1 MKILSIGNSFSVDAQ
16 AWLHEIAENQGA
28 EVTLGNLYIGG
39 CSLELH
45 AQNIREDKKAYEYYK
60 TGREARTA
68 SVGEALREENWDAV
82 TLQQASHFS
91 GQWETYEPWL
101 EEVSEYVRKLCPG
114 AKIYIHETW
123 AYEAD
128 SDHPAF
134 PQYLCNQSRMY
145 EDLHKAY
152 RKAAKAI
159 GADIIPC
166 GTAMQIARGMLDF
179 DYANHG
185 LSLNRDG
192 FHASLTYGRYLLG
205 LVWAE
210 ILLGQNAME
219 NTFAPCAEGEPPC
232 QEKLLM
238 DLRRAAHLA
247 AEETR
252 V

>member
-16 AWLHEIAENQGA
+16 AWLREIAQNQG
-28 EVTLGNLYIGG
+28 VDLTLGNLYIGG
-39 CSLELH
+39 CSLETH
-45 AQNIREDKKAYEYYK
+45 DANIREDKPAYIYYK
-60 TGREARTA
+60 TGCAEREA
-68 SVGEALREENWDAV
+68 SVGEALREEAWDVV

-91 GQWETYEPWL
+91 GQYETYQPYL
-101 EEVSEYVRKLCPG
+101 DRVSRYVLAICPG
-114 AKIYIHETW
+114 AKLYIHETW
-123 AYEAD
+123 AYESD

-152 RKAAKAI
+152 ARAAADI
-159 GADIIPC
+159 GAKIIPC
-166 GTAMQIARGMLDF
+166 GTAMQIARGTLEF

-205 LVWAE
+205 LVWLEA
-210 ILLGQNAME
+210 LTGKCALE
-219 NTFAPCAEGEPPC
+219 NTFVPDAEGEPPC
-232 QEKLLM
+232 QEKLLAI
-238 DLRRAAHLA
+238 LRRSAHLA
-247 AEETR
+247 VEELK